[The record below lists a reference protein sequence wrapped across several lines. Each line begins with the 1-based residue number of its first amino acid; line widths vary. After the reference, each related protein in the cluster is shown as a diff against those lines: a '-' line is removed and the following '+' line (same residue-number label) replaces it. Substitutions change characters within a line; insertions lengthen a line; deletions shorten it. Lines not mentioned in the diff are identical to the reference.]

1 MASADADLQR
11 TGVDQEITRLFRVR
25 RTLLQMLRDRGY
37 AVGEGETDL
46 GMSRSAFE
54 DRLRLAN
61 LSRESL
67 TMLKQ
72 KRDDPSMQI
81 YVFFHKQAK
90 VGVKDIREYTER
102 MERDRVFQAILVVYK
117 DLTPGGRKGLEMV
130 QSHFRLEWFLENE
143 LQVNIT
149 EHILVPKHE
158 ILTPEEKKALLKR
171 YKLKQAQLPRILWK
185 DPVARYYGLQNGQV
199 VKITRPSET
208 AGRYVSY
215 RLCVGGR

>member
-1 MASADADLQR
+1 
-11 TGVDQEITRLFRVR
+11 
-25 RTLLQMLRDRGY
+25 MLRDRGF
-37 AVGEGETDL
+37 AVGESEMDL
-46 GMSRSAFE
+46 GMTREVFDE
-54 DRLRLAN
+54 RFRQAN

-72 KRDDPSMQI
+72 MRDDPSVQM
-81 YVFFHKQAK
+81 YVFFHKEAK

-102 MERDRVFQAILVVYK
+102 MERDRVFRAILVVMK
-117 DLTPGGRKGLEMV
+117 DLTPSGRKGLEV
-130 QSHFRLEWFLENE
+130 IQSHFRLEWFLENE

-158 ILTPEEKKALLKR
+158 VLTSEEKRALLTR
-171 YKLKQAQLPRILWK
+171 YKLKPSQLPRILWK
-185 DPVARYYGLQNGQV
+185 DPVARYFGLQNGQV